1 MNGQCKDTRAYN
13 ASCSKVKENKDLK
26 IVKYIAGTM
35 ESPITYIILIILI
48 SLFFYK

>member
-1 MNGQCKDTRAYN
+1 MYGQCKDTRAYN
-13 ASCSKVKENKDLK
+13 ASCSTIKVNKDLK
-26 IVKYIAGTM
+26 IVKMFSGTM

>member
-13 ASCSKVKENKDLK
+13 ASCSKIKEDPNLK
-26 IVKYIAGTM
+26 IVKYVSGVM
-35 ESPITYIILIILI
+35 ESPITYILIILMI